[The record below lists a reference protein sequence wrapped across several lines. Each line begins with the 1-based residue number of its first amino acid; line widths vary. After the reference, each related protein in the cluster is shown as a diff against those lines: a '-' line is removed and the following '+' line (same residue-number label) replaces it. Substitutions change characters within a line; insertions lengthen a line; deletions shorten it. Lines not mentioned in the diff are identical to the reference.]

1 MSGERSLQ
9 KPILTVSASGFARCQ
24 GPTLTVHP
32 GQHPAVFSWR
42 ADSGLRRGICK
53 VTHPSS
59 SGGRTQVPLEAPG
72 AFQIGCRGFVA
83 SVALPPG
90 SGGTVCSERGMDLHV
105 REKDVRMGEKAR
117 QALTLST
124 PALGVHV
131 KGNFPLQFAAAFSAK
146 PAAN

>member
-1 MSGERSLQ
+1 MSGELSLQ
-9 KPILTVSASGFARCQ
+9 KPILSVSASCFARCR

-32 GQHPAVFSWR
+32 EKHPAVFSWR
-42 ADSGLRRGICK
+42 VDSGLRRLIWK

-59 SGGRTQVPLEAPG
+59 GGGRTQVLLEAPG

-83 SVALPPG
+83 SLALPPS
-90 SGGTVCSERGMDLHV
+90 SGGTVCSKLGMDLHV
-105 REKDVRMGEKAR
+105 REKEVRMGEKAR

-124 PALGVHV
+124 PPLGVHV

>member
-1 MSGERSLQ
+1 MSGELSLQ
-9 KPILTVSASGFARCQ
+9 KPILTVSTSCFARCR
-24 GPTLTVHP
+24 GPSLTVHP
-32 GQHPAVFSWR
+32 GKHPAVCSWR
-42 ADSGLRRGICK
+42 ADSGLRRLICK

-83 SVALPPG
+83 SLALPPG
-90 SGGTVCSERGMDLHV
+90 SGGTVCSELGMGLHV
-105 REKDVRMGEKAR
+105 REKEVRMGEKAR

-124 PALGVHV
+124 PPPGVHG